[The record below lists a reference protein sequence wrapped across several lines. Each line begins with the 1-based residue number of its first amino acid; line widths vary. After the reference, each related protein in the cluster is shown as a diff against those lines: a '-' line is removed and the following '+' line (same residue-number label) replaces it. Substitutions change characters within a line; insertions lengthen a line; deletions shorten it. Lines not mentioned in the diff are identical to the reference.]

1 MPDIASAL
9 HPWRSPWW
17 RPRVRVRTPTVLQM
31 DRSECGAAAL
41 AMILAYHGRFVPLD
55 ELRVA
60 CGVSRNGSN
69 AYNLINA
76 ARTYGLEGR
85 GYTTEPSH
93 LHTLPLPAILFW
105 DFAHFVV
112 LEGFGSGL
120 VYLND
125 PIRGPRTVTDREFD
139 DAFTGV
145 VLTFEKTDRFRA
157 GGERRS
163 VIRSLRTRL
172 ATHHADLA
180 FIVICTLALVIPG
193 VAIPAFTR
201 IYVDHILIHG
211 LHGWLRPLL
220 LAMGLAILV
229 KAALTWLQQR
239 RIATLATR
247 LSLAASAQFLWHTLS
262 LPIAFISQRYPGD
275 LAARLSANERVS
287 ARVSGELLTSLVGL
301 APMLVYAALMWRYD
315 VVLTLLG
322 ILLAVVNLLV
332 LRIVARKNVDVN
344 RERQQMAGAALAI
357 SIQGLQGIET
367 LKASGSES
375 DFFKRWAGH
384 QANVLNAEQGIG
396 KTALYLQAVPPLLA
410 AVDGALVLTVG
421 GLRIIEGAMTMG
433 MLLAFQVLMTS
444 FFDPVTTLVN
454 LEQKFQQ
461 TRVDLDRLDDVL
473 RQPRDPQVRG
483 AADADQAHP
492 IAATLAGAVELRDVT
507 FGYSRI
513 DPPILA
519 GFNLTVQPGQRLAI
533 VGASGSGKSTV
544 ARLIAGLHEPWSG
557 DVLFDGV
564 ARRALPRSAVTQALA
579 FVDQDVALFQGT
591 VRENLTLWNADVPDA
606 ALIEAAKDAEIHEDI
621 VGREGGYDGLL
632 DETGRNFSGGQRQRL
647 EIARALAGNPRILV
661 LDEATS
667 ALDPEI
673 EARVADSLRRRG
685 CTCIIIAHR
694 LSTIRDCDEILV
706 LDQGAIVQRGRHGDI
721 AHVEGPYQRLIAAS
735 ACGDVRLD
743 APATAADP
751 DARQPFLRRD
761 GKESISEK
769 TPTLCHHEFTTIGAQ
784 EQRRPSDRS
793 AHDSPLGRA
802 CHEIGTW
809 LGFSVATHWRER
821 SDTPAVTA
829 LAQES
834 GIRYRT
840 VRLRGQALAVGSEP
854 LLVFRRRD
862 QAPAALLPRR
872 GRRGY
877 WHYDPQTRR
886 RRPLDATTATELNP
900 LAFMFYRTF
909 PRQVLSLREVLRFG
923 LKGTQRAWLTI
934 VASSVA
940 SGLLALVL
948 PIATAVLFDSTI
960 PHARRD
966 ELLIVGGMLIASALA
981 IALFTVT
988 RGMAVLQLQGRLS
1001 LTLDAALWDRLLNL
1015 PLQFFRQYTAG
1026 DLAQRGLAFSQMHA
1040 ALTASTLN
1048 ALLYGTFSLCSAAVL
1063 VYFSPPLASVAAV
1076 LALLAV
1082 LVTIVATTAW
1092 GRRQPKTTAIA
1103 GGLVGMVVEWV
1114 RGLSKLRAAGVEAR
1128 VFDRWARAFTAKKQ
1142 ADFEARRITTWL
1154 ATFDAVYFVACTA
1167 VIYAVNIWMQDTR
1180 GHALS
1185 IGTFIAFMTAFSQ
1198 CIAGVLALSRTIV
1211 NAGSSVALYTR
1222 AAPILRTVPE
1232 TARPSCSDA
1241 SSDVELT
1248 GAIAVHHLSFR
1259 YRPDAPLVL
1268 RDVSFQI
1275 APGQFVAIVGPSGCG
1290 KSTLLRLLLG
1300 FETPESGSIQY
1311 DGIDLATLDA
1321 HAVRRQI
1328 GVVLQSG
1335 GLLAG
1340 TIKDNICGMARL
1352 NLEDVWDAARL
1363 VGLDDVIRALPM
1375 GMQTAVLPDGTGLS
1389 GGQRQRLLIAR
1400 AVARKSRLLM
1410 FDEATSAL
1418 DNRTQALVS
1427 ERIESLCA
1435 TRLVIAHRLTT
1446 ILEAD
1451 CILVMDHGRIVQA
1464 GTYDRLMREVGLFRR
1479 LAQRQMV

>member
-17 RPRVRVRTPTVLQM
+17 RPRARVRTPTVLQM

-41 AMILAYHGRFVPLD
+41 AMILAYHGRYVPLD

-93 LHTLPLPAILFW
+93 LHKLPLPAILFW

-163 VIRSLRTRL
+163 VIRSLRERL

-262 LPIAFISQRYPGD
+262 LPITFISQRYPGD

-287 ARVSGELLTSLVGL
+287 ARLSGELLTSLVGL

-384 QANVLNAEQGIG
+384 QANVLNAEQGMG
-396 KTALYLQAVPPLLA
+396 TTALYLQAVPPLLA
-410 AVDGALVLTVG
+410 AVDSALVLTIG
-421 GLRIIEGAMTMG
+421 SLRIMEGALTMG

-483 AADADQAHP
+483 AADADQANP
-492 IAATLAGAVELRDVT
+492 IAPPLAGAVELRDVT

-557 DVLFDGV
+557 EVLFDGI
-564 ARRALPRSAVTQALA
+564 ARSALPRSALTQALA

-591 VRENLTLWNADVPDA
+591 VRENLTLWNAEVPDA
-606 ALIEAAKDAEIHEDI
+606 ALIDAAKDAEIHEDI
-621 VGREGGYDGLL
+621 VHRDAGYDGPL

-673 EARVADSLRRRG
+673 EARVAESLRRRG

-706 LDQGAIVQRGRHGDI
+706 LDQGAIVQRGRHDDI

-735 ACGDVRLD
+735 ASGGVRVD

-751 DARQPFLRRD
+751 DARQPLLRRD
-761 GKESISEK
+761 GSRHGRESISQK
-769 TPTLCHHEFTTIGAQ
+769 IPTLCHDELTTIGAR
-784 EQRRPSDRS
+784 EQLRPSDRLP
-793 AHDSPLGRA
+793 HDSPLVRA
-802 CHEIGTW
+802 CQEIGGW
-809 LGFSVATHWRER
+809 LGFSIATHWRER
-821 SDTPAVTA
+821 ADTPPVTA

-840 VRLRGQALAVGSEP
+840 VRLRGQALVVGSEP

-877 WHYDPQTRR
+877 WHYDPQTRT
-886 RRPLDATTATELNP
+886 RRPLDPTTATDLNP

-909 PRQVLSLREVLRFG
+909 PRKVLSLREVLRFG
-923 LKGTQRAWLTI
+923 LKGTQRAWLMI
-934 VASSVA
+934 VASCVA

-966 ELLIVGGMLIASALA
+966 ELLIVGAMLIASALA
-981 IALFTVT
+981 IALFTVA

-1015 PLQFFRQYTAG
+1015 PLQFFRHYTAG
-1026 DLAQRGLAFSQMHA
+1026 DLAQRGLAFSRMHA
-1040 ALTASTLN
+1040 TLTASALN

-1063 VYFSPPLASVAAV
+1063 VYFSPALAGVAAL
-1076 LALLAV
+1076 LALIAV
-1082 LVTIVATTAW
+1082 LVTIAATMAW
-1092 GRRQPKTTAIA
+1092 GRRQPEPTAIA
-1103 GGLVGMVVEWV
+1103 GGLTGMVVEWL
-1114 RGLSKLRAAGVEAR
+1114 RGLPKLRAAGVEAR
-1128 VFDRWARAFTAKKQ
+1128 AFDRWAHAFAAKKQ
-1142 ADFEARRITTWL
+1142 ADFAARRITIWL
-1154 ATFDAVYFVACTA
+1154 TTFDAVYFVACTA
-1167 VIYAVNIWMQDTR
+1167 IIFAANVWLQDAR
-1180 GHALS
+1180 GHAVS
-1185 IGTFIAFMTAFSQ
+1185 TGKFIAFVTAFGQ
-1198 CIAGVLALSRTIV
+1198 CIAGVLALSRTLA
-1211 NAGSSVALYTR
+1211 NAGSSASLYWR

-1232 TARPSCSDA
+1232 AA
-1241 SSDVELT
+1241 QQSSDVELN
-1248 GAIAVHHLSFR
+1248 GAIAVRHLSFR

-1300 FETPESGSIQY
+1300 FETPESGSIHY

-1375 GMQTAVLPDGTGLS
+1375 GMQTTVLPDGTGLS

-1427 ERIESLCA
+1427 ERIERLCA

-1464 GTYDRLMREVGLFRR
+1464 GTYDQLMREVGLFRR